1 VIFADTGIRTVAVYG
16 GVGYKK
22 QMDAL
27 REGAQVIVGT
37 PGRVLDHLLRRTL
50 DLKDLR
56 VLVFDEADRMLSI
69 GFYPDMKEVQ
79 RYLPKKR
86 IHTCLFSATYP
97 PHVLK
102 LAAEFMSE
110 PALLSLSQKEV
121 HVAEVQHLFCEVKP
135 MDKDR
140 ALVRLLETENPA
152 SAIIFCNTKANVHY
166 VTGVLQGFG
175 YSADELSA
183 DLQYLYHSFIFKGRC
198 DDETADILIG
208 IAITEMHHLDILG
221 NMLLKLGADPVYVT
235 AYPPNGFNF
244 FSASAISYSKS
255 VRKMLMDDLAGE
267 LCAIENYDKI
277 LCKLCNE
284 EVSAVIARI
293 KLDEEL
299 HVRVLKERMNALFC
313 DIR

>member
-1 VIFADTGIRTVAVYG
+1 MFKSI
-16 GVGYKK
+16 
-22 QMDAL
+22 Q
-27 REGAQVIVGT
+27 
-37 PGRVLDHLLRRTL
+37 L
-50 DLKDLR
+50 DLPYPSLDCISCDLKSAKI
-56 VLVFDEADRMLSI
+56 VF
-69 GFYPDMKEVQ
+69 
-79 RYLPKKR
+79 
-86 IHTCLFSATYP
+86 
-97 PHVLK
+97 
-102 LAAEFMSE
+102 
-110 PALLSLSQKEV
+110 PAY
-121 HVAEVQHLFCEVKP
+121 
-135 MDKDR
+135 
-140 ALVRLLETENPA
+140 A
-152 SAIIFCNTKANVHY
+152 SAH
-166 VTGVLQGFG
+166 
-175 YSADELSA
+175 SELSA
-183 DLQYLYHSFIFKGRC
+183 VLQYLYHSFIFKGRC

-277 LCKLCNE
+277 LCKLYNE

>member
-1 VIFADTGIRTVAVYG
+1 
-16 GVGYKK
+16 
-22 QMDAL
+22 
-27 REGAQVIVGT
+27 
-37 PGRVLDHLLRRTL
+37 
-50 DLKDLR
+50 
-56 VLVFDEADRMLSI
+56 
-69 GFYPDMKEVQ
+69 
-79 RYLPKKR
+79 
-86 IHTCLFSATYP
+86 
-97 PHVLK
+97 
-102 LAAEFMSE
+102 
-110 PALLSLSQKEV
+110 
-121 HVAEVQHLFCEVKP
+121 
-135 MDKDR
+135 
-140 ALVRLLETENPA
+140 
-152 SAIIFCNTKANVHY
+152 
-166 VTGVLQGFG
+166 
-175 YSADELSA
+175 
-183 DLQYLYHSFIFKGRC
+183 
-198 DDETADILIG
+198 
-208 IAITEMHHLDILG
+208 MHHLDILG

>member
-1 VIFADTGIRTVAVYG
+1 LLLISIFSRETHRPSEVKLWHIPQKLALPSPFFVLARLEPLDEQETSYFADSVNIFSRFSSNIFPLPIVLIANICLYYSAAHRICQTNVCKFFIFLRAVR
-16 GVGYKK
+16 
-22 QMDAL
+22 AS
-27 REGAQVIVGT
+27 GAKNAEFSYYDRKHEKGANMFKSIQ
-37 PGRVLDHLLRRTL
+37 L
-50 DLKDLR
+50 DLPYPSLDCISCDLKSAKI
-56 VLVFDEADRMLSI
+56 VF
-69 GFYPDMKEVQ
+69 
-79 RYLPKKR
+79 
-86 IHTCLFSATYP
+86 
-97 PHVLK
+97 
-102 LAAEFMSE
+102 
-110 PALLSLSQKEV
+110 PAY
-121 HVAEVQHLFCEVKP
+121 
-135 MDKDR
+135 
-140 ALVRLLETENPA
+140 A
-152 SAIIFCNTKANVHY
+152 SAH
-166 VTGVLQGFG
+166 
-175 YSADELSA
+175 SELSA
-183 DLQYLYHSFIFKGRC
+183 VLQYLYHSFIFKGRC